1 MDVPTQL
8 KRLVFE
14 LRAGE
19 VLELC
24 QGWIEMDKKQLKMFL
39 LLLTTKADVKKGNV
53 CWWSLCF
60 QVLKICINE

>member
-1 MDVPTQL
+1 MDVPTQF

-19 VLELC
+19 VLELS

-39 LLLTTKADVKKGNV
+39 LLLTSQADVKKGNV
-53 CWWSLCF
+53 CWWS
-60 QVLKICINE
+60 